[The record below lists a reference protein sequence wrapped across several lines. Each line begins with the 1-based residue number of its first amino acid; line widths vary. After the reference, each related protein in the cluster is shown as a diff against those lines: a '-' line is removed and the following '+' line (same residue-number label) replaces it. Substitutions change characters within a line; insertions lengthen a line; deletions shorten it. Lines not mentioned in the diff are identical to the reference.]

1 MHHKLWRDHQSFGK
15 IFRTVTLTKDHFC
28 ELQSLLDIE
37 NPGRT
42 SDFYVAEDVLAK
54 KSEFLHKNSDSLETD
69 FGNGL
74 APRLVFDASR
84 PPSSVNVDDDVA
96 DVADDAMDIDPDHGY
111 ADFHMNHLSNEATA
125 IFPYTIRYVDL
136 TVLKLQNDLRVPLLM
151 LFRNEWGSMIDIFNE
166 SQGSAV
172 FTGQPGIGE
181 HHYWYL
187 TFTSNQ

>member
-1 MHHKLWRDHQSFGK
+1 
-15 IFRTVTLTKDHFC
+15 
-28 ELQSLLDIE
+28 
-37 NPGRT
+37 
-42 SDFYVAEDVLAK
+42 
-54 KSEFLHKNSDSLETD
+54 
-69 FGNGL
+69 
-74 APRLVFDASR
+74 
-84 PPSSVNVDDDVA
+84 
-96 DVADDAMDIDPDHGY
+96 MDIDPDHGY
-111 ADFHMNHLSNEATA
+111 ADSHMNHLSNEATA